1 MDAVKTIDWK
11 KARRNRRAA
20 GFSMLEVMIALAILA
35 TGMLGMLT
43 MQIQAMKGGRVG
55 RHVTDAANIAQDR
68 LELLHTIPWTA
79 VPATGTWSAAATI
92 TGSDAPDAS
101 GVSTPQTY
109 SIQTRVSAFPSI
121 PELRS
126 IDVRVTWNEPGDPPG
141 TPPRRYAVSSVR
153 FDDPGAP

>member
-1 MDAVKTIDWK
+1 MDTVNPRDTM
-11 KARRNRRAA
+11 RRRGERRA

-43 MQIQAMKGGRVG
+43 MQIEAMKGGRIG
-55 RHVTDAANIAQDR
+55 RHVTQAANIAQDR
-68 LELLHTIPWTA
+68 LELLHNVPWA
-79 VPATGTWSAAATI
+79 NVPATGAWTAAATI
-92 TGSDAPDAS
+92 TGSDTVDAN
-101 GVSTPQTY
+101 GVAVPQTF
-109 SIQTRVSAFPSI
+109 SWQQRVSAFPSI

-126 IDVRVTWNEPGDPPG
+126 IDVRVTWNEPGDPTG